1 MAAKENHTWVIE
13 EKEVNEME
21 ALETVILAKDETA
34 KTTRIGTTLSLGMRA
49 KLVQFLQEN
58 LDVFAWSHE
67 DMPGIPTEV
76 IQHKL
81 NVNPERKPVQQRRKA
96 FAPERD
102 QAIRDE
108 VARLLT
114 AGVIRE
120 VYYPDWLANVVL
132 VKKANE
138 KWRTCV
144 DFTDLNKACSKDNFP
159 LPRID
164 QLVDSTV
171 GHKLLTFMDAFSG
184 YNQIKMAEEDQE
196 KTTFITSQGLYCY
209 RVMPFGLK
217 NAGDTY

>member
-21 ALETVILAKDETA
+21 ALETVILAKDEIA
-34 KTTRIGTTLSLGMRA
+34 KTTRIGITLSPKMRA

-67 DMPGIPTEV
+67 DMPGIPTKV

-138 KWRTCV
+138 KWRMCV

>member
-1 MAAKENHTWVIE
+1 
-13 EKEVNEME
+13 
-21 ALETVILAKDETA
+21 
-34 KTTRIGTTLSLGMRA
+34 
-49 KLVQFLQEN
+49 
-58 LDVFAWSHE
+58 
-67 DMPGIPTEV
+67 MPGIPTEV

-132 VKKANE
+132 VKKANG
-138 KWRTCV
+138 KWRMCV
-144 DFTDLNKACSKDNFP
+144 DFTDLNKACPKDSFP